1 MPAKR
6 GRGHFSRVSG
16 KTAWF
21 VYEKVFCVIYHAFSQ
36 FTRCSST
43 RSLISSATAIA
54 GSESFRCTAKEVE
67 KLSILF
73 QRKRCRRIMSGGEKK
88 KKKSWG
94 ESRNCLPAYGSSSG

>member
-36 FTRCSST
+36 LTRCSST

-54 GSESFRCTAKEVE
+54 GSESFRSTAKEFE
-67 KLSILF
+67 NLWILSKRRCCRCIL
-73 QRKRCRRIMSGGEKK
+73 SGREQETKK
-88 KKKSWG
+88 FCG
-94 ESRNCLPAYGSSSG
+94 ASRNCLP